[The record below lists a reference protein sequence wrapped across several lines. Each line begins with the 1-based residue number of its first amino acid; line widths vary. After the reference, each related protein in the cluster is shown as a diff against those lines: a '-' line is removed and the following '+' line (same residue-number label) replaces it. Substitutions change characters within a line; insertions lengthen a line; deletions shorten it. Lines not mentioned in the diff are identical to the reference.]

1 MDEQSPF
8 NFRWSTFKQAF
19 DAWEAAAAPMFEA
32 WLKSPF
38 VLGPAGNM
46 LSAYSQMRSTR
57 ERMMSAW
64 WSSFGLP
71 TRADQRRALHA
82 MNELQSRLIDLEEK
96 LADLETKQST
106 AHQSTGI

>member
-1 MDEQSPF
+1 MDKQQSPF
-8 NFRWSTFKQAF
+8 NFQWTTVKQAF
-19 DAWEAAAAPMFEA
+19 DAWESATAPMFEA

-46 LSAYSQMRSTR
+46 LSAYSQMRATR

-64 WSSFGLP
+64 WSTFGLP
-71 TRADQRRALHA
+71 TRSDQRRALHA

-96 LADLETKQST
+96 LADLEAKQST
-106 AHQSTGI
+106 EK